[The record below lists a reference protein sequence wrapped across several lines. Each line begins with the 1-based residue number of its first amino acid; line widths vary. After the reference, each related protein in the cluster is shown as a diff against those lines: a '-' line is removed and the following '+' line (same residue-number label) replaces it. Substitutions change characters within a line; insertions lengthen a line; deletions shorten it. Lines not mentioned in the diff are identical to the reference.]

1 MADGVNSDPKIGD
14 EVPYKFKSWFASDKD
29 HYSDW
34 RDEAEVAYDFVA
46 GRQYTAA
53 EEKALK
59 SKMRPIITFN
69 RTGVIVDSIHGHE
82 IGNRREVR
90 YIPREQGDV
99 KPNEMLTGAGEWFR
113 DESLAEDEESDAFL
127 DMLISGMGWTETLVD
142 FEESE
147 EGTPS
152 VDRVDPLE
160 CLADFNAKKRNL
172 RDARRVWRY
181 RQVPLSEAQM
191 IFPDNTSDE
200 LDASWTQ
207 SSFNSKTTNQD
218 GDEQDGDHLV
228 TIVQCQWIDKVNKI
242 ISIDPTTGQKEEY
255 STREFAV
262 LEKHFS
268 AMGIKLPKY
277 PVRRKV
283 RRQAFFGN
291 SVLEIGDA
299 PCPDEFS
306 LQCITG
312 KRDRN
317 AGIFFGI
324 VRPMMDPQRWANKW
338 LSQLMHIMNTNSK
351 GGLMAEAG
359 AFENKAQAEK
369 SWADPSAI
377 THLKK
382 GAISQN
388 MVKEKPPAAF
398 PIGFQHLTE
407 FGISSIRDVAGVSV
421 EMLGMRETNQPA
433 SLEAARKQAGMTIL
447 QPFFDALKQYRV
459 KQGRVV
465 LHYIQEVLSDGRLI
479 KIGGEGSEQYVPLMR
494 EASSEYDIIV
504 DDAPTSPNQKEFAW
518 GLLMQMA
525 PMMGKNL
532 DPQMLAALLAYSPL
546 PSNIVAEIK
555 KMATQKQEQAAPV
568 QQAQQQMA
576 KESHQ
581 VEVAKAASEAEE
593 NKADAA
599 YKNAQAQTE
608 MLGAVFGQLAA

>member
-242 ISIDPTTGQKEEY
+242 VSIDPTTGQKEEY

>member
-1 MADGVNSDPKIGD
+1 MADGVSSDPKIGD

-200 LDASWTQ
+200 LDASWAQ
-207 SSFNSKTTNQD
+207 SSFSSATTNQD
-218 GDEQDGDHLV
+218 GDEQDGDSLV
-228 TIVQCQWIDKVNKI
+228 TIVQCQWIDMINKI
-242 ISIDPTTGQKEEY
+242 VSIDPTTGQKEEY
-255 STREFAV
+255 STKEFAV

-359 AFENKAQAEK
+359 AFEDKAKAER